1 MSAQPQHGRFIVL
14 EGGEGAGKSTQARLL
29 ADKLLAAGIPVHL
42 TREVGGAPL
51 AEEIRQFW
59 LADRADAWDGL
70 TELLLIFAARRE
82 HLVKTI
88 WPKLQAGTWI
98 ISDRFV
104 SSSVAYQ
111 GVVMGLGVEKVLAL
125 YKLVADDFKPDL
137 TLLLDVPISTGKQ
150 RIAARNLDRYERQPE
165 SFHEQLRQAYL
176 QQAQGAPKDWQV
188 IDASAPTG
196 VVAAALWQ
204 AIEPLRTSQQR

>member
-1 MSAQPQHGRFIVL
+1 MSAQPEHGRFIVL
-14 EGGEGAGKSTQARLL
+14 EGGEGAGKSTQAKLL
-29 ADKLLAAGIPVHL
+29 ADKLMAAGIPVHL

-51 AEEIRQFW
+51 AEEIRLFW
-59 LADRADAWDGL
+59 LADRAEAWDGL

-88 WPKLQAGTWI
+88 WPKLQAGTWV

-111 GVVMGLGVEKVLAL
+111 GVVMGLGVEKVAAL
-125 YKLVADDFKPDL
+125 YKLIAGDFLPDM
-137 TLLLDVPISTGKQ
+137 TLLLDVPVAAGRQ

-176 QQAQGAPKDWQV
+176 TQAQQSPQGWQV

-196 VVAAALWQ
+196 AVAAALWQ
-204 AIEPLRTSQQR
+204 AVAPLRASQKR

>member
-1 MSAQPQHGRFIVL
+1 MSVGRFIVL
-14 EGGEGAGKSTQARLL
+14 EGGEGAGKSTQAKLL
-29 ADKLLAAGIPVHL
+29 ADKLMAAGIPVHL

-51 AEEIRQFW
+51 AEEIRKFW
-59 LADRADAWDGL
+59 LADRTETWDGQ

-88 WPKLQAGTWI
+88 WPKLQSGTWV

-104 SSSVAYQ
+104 GSSLAYQ
-111 GVVMGLGVEKVLAL
+111 GVVMGLGVEKVSAL
-125 YKLVADDFKPDL
+125 YKLIADDFKPDM
-137 TLLLDVPISTGKQ
+137 TLLLDLPVAAGRQ
-150 RIAARNLDRYERQPE
+150 RIVARNLDRYERQPE

-176 QQAQGAPKDWQV
+176 QQARSAREGWQV
-188 IDASAPTG
+188 IDASAPPG

-204 AIEPLRTSQQR
+204 AVEPLRASQKR